1 MLKPSITLSLNIYV
15 RNSFS
20 LLFPFLEKEK
30 DSFNDTKAKEMF
42 YL

>member
-1 MLKPSITLSLNIYV
+1 MLKLSITLSYLIYV
-15 RNSFS
+15 QNSFS
-20 LLFPFLEKEK
+20 LFSFLEKEK